1 MRRCK
6 ILLRLVC
13 VTAIGVC
20 VFSVYNFGCTHFFN
34 WREVKNM
41 PDYKELYFELFNKVT
56 DIIEELEKIQ
66 CDMEEKCIEEDND
79 KE

>member
-1 MRRCK
+1 MCDNYGGF
-6 ILLRLVC
+6 
-13 VTAIGVC
+13 T
-20 VFSVYNFGCTHFFN
+20 FSVRPSWTHFFN

-41 PDYKELYFELFNKVT
+41 ADYKELYFELFNKVT

>member
-1 MRRCK
+1 
-6 ILLRLVC
+6 
-13 VTAIGVC
+13 
-20 VFSVYNFGCTHFFN
+20 
-34 WREVKNM
+34 M

-56 DIIEELEKIQ
+56 DIIEELKKIQ